1 MINSEADILKDEYL
15 TWINVQEPIK
25 QTFQSL
31 SKAIRV
37 QSRDIGELNRI
48 IKETAT
54 KEGTIHL
61 LSETINKSTNST
73 SEKINNVDLKI
84 NNNTLLINSNN
95 NKTQDQFNSINKILE
110 EQSILIKDLTYK
122 LDQKDKEIE
131 LLKIPN
137 HETLFNYINRQ
148 IQSVGNEIDKKLIN
162 KAEYKDVL
170 KAVPERCEDMIR
182 VMSGQYKDLK
192 SEVNRLVSRDEFENI
207 VIDKADK
214 KDLTNAVLSISDMV
228 SQHDLQ
234 ACVNNQVKPLVHA
247 MLSLEK
253 TIQIQESVNKQHQR
267 ENKSLSMTSSQ
278 DMEKIRSLIDKVITE
293 RRIDLSSGLD
303 SDKVSSLNL
312 EISLSQHTER
322 MLREV
327 SSATEAMRMEIMASC
342 REETGSLRRKVEAAL
357 INVVSSARES
367 KLVYAYI
374 YIYIIIIFMS
384 LFSYVY

>member
-1 MINSEADILKDEYL
+1 MIYSETDILKDEYL
-15 TWINVQEPIK
+15 TWVNVQEPIK

-31 SKAIRV
+31 SKAIRM
-37 QSRDIGELNRI
+37 QSRDICELNRI
-48 IKETAT
+48 LKETAT

-61 LSETINKSTNST
+61 ISETINKSKHVT
-73 SEKINNVDLKI
+73 SEQINNVDIKI
-84 NNNTLLINSNN
+84 NNNTLLIHSNN
-95 NKTQDQFNSINKILE
+95 NKAQDQFNSINKILE
-110 EQSILIKDLTYK
+110 EQAMLIKDLTYK
-122 LDQKDKEIE
+122 LDQRDKEIE
-131 LLKIPN
+131 LLKSPN
-137 HETLFNYINRQ
+137 NEIIFNYVDRQ
-148 IQSVGNEIDKKLIN
+148 IQNIGNEIDKKIIN
-162 KAEYKDVL
+162 KADYKDIL

-214 KDLTNAVLSISDMV
+214 KDLTNAILSIGDMV

-234 ACVNNQVKPLVHA
+234 ACVNSQVKPLVHA
-247 MLSLEK
+247 MTSLEK
-253 TIQIQESVNKQHQR
+253 TVQIQESLNRQDQR
-267 ENKSLSMTSSQ
+267 QNKSVSMISSQ

-293 RRIDLSSGLD
+293 RRMDLSSGLD
-303 SDKVSSLNL
+303 NDKVSSLNL

-327 SSATEAMRMEIMASC
+327 SGATEAMRMEIMASC

-367 KLVYAYI
+367 K
-374 YIYIIIIFMS
+374 
-384 LFSYVY
+384 